1 MQNNLD
7 LTFVNMCEMR
17 NRNVKAKAYS
27 ISVRNKQKAKNK
39 LKDTAST
46 CLLLSSEI
54 ILMVCITFEAFNL
67 WILF

>member
-1 MQNNLD
+1 MQNLD
-7 LTFVNMCEMR
+7 LTFVNMCEVR

-27 ISVRNKQKAKNK
+27 ISVHDKQKTKNK
-39 LKDTAST
+39 LKDTVST

-54 ILMVCITFEAFNL
+54 FVMGYIMFEAFNL

>member
-1 MQNNLD
+1 MQNID

-17 NRNVKAKAYS
+17 NRNAKAKAYS

-39 LKDTAST
+39 LKDTVLT

-67 WILF
+67 